1 MSFLNLR
8 VQYTK
13 IMRNLF
19 FILFLSIAFFSC
31 KTEERKVVDVS
42 HIDVN
47 FSIERFDVEFYSS
60 SKENLTDLKK
70 KYPLFFPIHTADS
83 TWISKVKEEQELFE
97 ETQKLFSDI
106 RFLKSELEQFFK
118 RFKYYNPSFTPPK
131 VITLLN
137 SVDYENRVIYTGEL
151 LLISLDV
158 YLGANHHFYA
168 DYPSYIKQNFTK
180 DHIIVDVVN
189 AIITKSRSLV
199 ANRSFVSKMVEQ
211 GKLLYLLDTYLPFSE
226 DYQKIGYSEVKYQ
239 WAIENEEQIWKY
251 FIENKLLFSTD
262 TKLNQRFL
270 ELAPFSKFYRSEDN
284 QSPGRIGA
292 WIGWQIVK
300 AFMEN
305 NNVPLQK
312 LMHTSSEDIY
322 KQSKYKPNR

>member
-1 MSFLNLR
+1 
-8 VQYTK
+8 
-13 IMRNLF
+13 MRNLF
-19 FILFLSIAFFSC
+19 FILFLSLAFFSC
-31 KTEERKVVDVS
+31 KTEEREVVDVS
-42 HIDVN
+42 HINVD
-47 FSIERFDVEFYSS
+47 FSLERFDEEFYTST
-60 SKENLTDLKK
+60 KENLADLKK
-70 KYPLFFPIHTADS
+70 KYPLFFPVQTADS
-83 TWISKVKEEQELFE
+83 TWISKIKEEQELFI
-97 ETQKLFSDI
+97 ETQKLYPDI
-106 RFLKSELEQFFK
+106 SFLKNALEDLFK
-118 RFKYYNPSFTPPK
+118 RVTYYNPNFKSPK

-158 YLGANHHFYA
+158 YLGTNHQFYA

-180 DHIIVDVVN
+180 DHIIVDVAN
-189 AIITKSRSLV
+189 AIITKSKSL
-199 ANRSFVSKMVEQ
+199 ATNRSFVSKMVEQ
-211 GKLLYLLDTYLPFSE
+211 GKLLYLLDTYLPLSE
-226 DYQKIGYSEVKYQ
+226 DYQKIGYSEVKFQ
-239 WAIENEEQIWKY
+239 WSIENEEQIWKY
-251 FIENKLLFSTD
+251 FVENKLLFSTD

-270 ELAPFSKFYRSEDN
+270 DLAPFSKFYRSEDN